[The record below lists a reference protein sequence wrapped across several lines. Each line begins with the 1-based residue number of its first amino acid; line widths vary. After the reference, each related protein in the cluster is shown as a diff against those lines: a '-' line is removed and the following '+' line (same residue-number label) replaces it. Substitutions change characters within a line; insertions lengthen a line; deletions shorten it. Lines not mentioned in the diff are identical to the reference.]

1 VYSNCLYC
9 KAELGRNE
17 VLESFPVGRRLAYDE
32 ARGRLW
38 VVCAVCRRWNLS
50 PLEERWEAVEA
61 CERLFRET
69 PRRLTTEN
77 IGLGQ
82 LGEGLEL
89 IRIGRP
95 LRPEFAAWRY
105 GAQLRRRRERHWV
118 RQGVSGALTAAAIAG
133 GGALIWLPW
142 IAYDAVAKNRVVAR
156 GNDADGRAI
165 TMKVKH
171 VDQLRLLP
179 EGPLGWS
186 ARVRHQHGVCEVS
199 GPEALRIVAKL
210 LPHINLKGASPI
222 QVEEAVKQVERAG
235 GPEGTF
241 VAVADHLRKWQ
252 HHGVLR
258 TPDHKVGTAP
268 VELRLALEM
277 AAHEETETRALEGE
291 LAQLEA
297 AWREA
302 EEIAAIADSLLIP
315 RSVTDRII
323 RWRAGS

>member
-1 VYSNCLYC
+1 MYSRCLYC
-9 KAELGRNE
+9 TAGLGSNEL
-17 VLESFPVGRRLAYDE
+17 LESFPVGRRLAFDA

-38 VVCAVCRRWNLS
+38 VVCGVCRRWNLS
-50 PLEERWEAVEA
+50 PLEQRWEAVED

-105 GAQLRRRRERHWV
+105 GAQLKRRRERHWV
-118 RQGVSGALTAAAIAG
+118 RQGLSGAYTVAVVLG
-133 GGALIWLPW
+133 GGALLWLPW
-142 IAYDAVAKNRVVAR
+142 LAHDAISSHRVVAR
-156 GNDADGRAI
+156 ARDEDGRPI
-165 TMKVKH
+165 VLKQKH
-171 VDQLRLLP
+171 ARQLRLLP
-179 EGPLGWS
+179 EGAAGWTL
-186 ARVRHQHGVCEVS
+186 RVRHQDGVFELR
-199 GPEALRIVAKL
+199 GPEAVPLMGRL
-210 LPHINLKGASPI
+210 LPLINVQGASTA
-222 QVEEAVKQVERAG
+222 QVEQAVKQLEGGG
-235 GPEGTF
+235 GPAGTF
-241 VAVADHLRKWQ
+241 VAVARHLREWQ

-258 TPDHKVGTAP
+258 SPDHQIRTAP
-268 VELRLALEM
+268 LELRLALEM

-302 EEIAAIADSLLIP
+302 EEIAAIADSLLVP
-315 RSVTDRII
+315 RAVTDRIL
-323 RWRAGS
+323 RWRSGG

>member
-1 VYSNCLYC
+1 
-9 KAELGRNE
+9 
-17 VLESFPVGRRLAYDE
+17 
-32 ARGRLW
+32 
-38 VVCAVCRRWNLS
+38 
-50 PLEERWEAVEA
+50 
-61 CERLFRET
+61 
-69 PRRLTTEN
+69 
-77 IGLGQ
+77 
-82 LGEGLEL
+82 
-89 IRIGRP
+89 
-95 LRPEFAAWRY
+95 
-105 GAQLRRRRERHWV
+105 
-118 RQGVSGALTAAAIAG
+118 
-133 GGALIWLPW
+133 
-142 IAYDAVAKNRVVAR
+142 
-156 GNDADGRAI
+156 
-165 TMKVKH
+165 MKIKH

-210 LPHINLKGASPI
+210 LPYINLKGATPV

-235 GPEGTF
+235 GPEATF

-323 RWRAGS
+323 RWRAGN